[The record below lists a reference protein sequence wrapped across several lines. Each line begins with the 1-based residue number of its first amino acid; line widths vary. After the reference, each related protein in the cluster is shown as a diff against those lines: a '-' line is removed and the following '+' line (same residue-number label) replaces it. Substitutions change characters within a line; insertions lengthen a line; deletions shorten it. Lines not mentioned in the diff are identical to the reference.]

1 VTPLRFP
8 PSRWFILLHR
18 AGWTALFLAAAA
30 AAWWIK
36 APGTAAVALAASV
49 AHLALN
55 ALDRACRDYHLTDT
69 HVVRR
74 SGILRRAEVQVPL
87 DRVQSITV
95 LRSIRER
102 LFGLGT
108 LAVSTAG
115 SDGFEFTWYMI
126 PNPHAALDALRSRVP
141 ALRVRPP
148 ASE

>member
-1 VTPLRFP
+1 MTPLSFP
-8 PSRWFILLHR
+8 PSPWFIFLHR
-18 AGWTALFLAAAA
+18 AGWTLLFLAAFVVAIGLQSPGAA
-30 AAWWIK
+30 V
-36 APGTAAVALAASV
+36 VALAAAI

-55 ALDRACRDYHLTDT
+55 ALDRACRDYHLSDT

-126 PNPHAALDALRSRVP
+126 PNPHAALDALRDRVP
-141 ALRVRPP
+141 ALRVRTP
-148 ASE
+148 ARE